1 VWEILE
7 LRTGVAGDIVDF
19 AETAVSCSCRT
30 TLENDLSEEDETAK
44 K

>member
-1 VWEILE
+1 MWEILE

-30 TLENDLSEEDETAK
+30 ILENALSEEDETAK